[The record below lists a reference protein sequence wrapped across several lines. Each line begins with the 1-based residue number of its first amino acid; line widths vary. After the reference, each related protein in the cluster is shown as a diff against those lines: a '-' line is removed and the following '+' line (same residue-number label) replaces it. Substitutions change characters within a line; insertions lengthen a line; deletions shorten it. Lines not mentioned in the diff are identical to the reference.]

1 MMPRMNDLSIEVVA
15 CFVGLVLVALFAN
28 IIFRRL
34 RFPCTIGLI
43 FVGLALFKVGGMV
56 PSLSILQTIRLTPN
70 FILYILLP
78 TLIFDAAINLDARE
92 LMRNIVPIFLLAA
105 PGVLLA
111 TAVTGLLVAKFTV
124 LGLNAAML
132 FGALIS
138 TTDTAA
144 VIALFNELNAPK
156 RLAML
161 MDGESLF
168 NDATAIV
175 TFDIIAAIVAASLLL
190 PNPADAWSAST
201 LLNIPGKF
209 LLVFFGGALVGAAV
223 GWVLMQIIRF
233 VNHDPLIE
241 VGLTTVVAY
250 AAFIVANHY
259 VKVSGVMAA
268 CGAGMVVNYYGRRF
282 IKENMLV
289 AIRRFWGFAAFMANS
304 VIFLMLGMTEASLI
318 KDLGRLYTVAG
329 AIGVALV
336 AVLVSR
342 ALILTL
348 TALGYN
354 PFVKPEQKLNKP
366 TLFIMWWGGL
376 RGALPIALALSISP
390 LLISPAERSLVIQ
403 LTLAV
408 ILFTMLVQG
417 TTLKRF
423 LIRFGML
430 DAPASPPQE

>member
-1 MMPRMNDLSIEVVA
+1 
-15 CFVGLVLVALFAN
+15 
-28 IIFRRL
+28 
-34 RFPCTIGLI
+34 
-43 FVGLALFKVGGMV
+43 MV

-144 VIALFNELNAPK
+144 GIALFNELNAPK

-233 VNHDPLIE
+233 ANHDPLIE

-259 VKVSGVMAA
+259 VKVSSVK
-268 CGAGMVVNYYGRRF
+268 AGLWVLLVHWCRPSMGERTG
-282 IKENMLV
+282 LV
-289 AIRRFWGFAAFMANS
+289 AARILVTQTTITSMLSTARRMALS
-304 VIFLMLGMTEASLI
+304 MS
-318 KDLGRLYTVAG
+318 R
-329 AIGVALV
+329 
-336 AVLVSR
+336 VSR
-342 ALILTL
+342 DFHRRSDGISH
-348 TALGYN
+348 
-354 PFVKPEQKLNKP
+354 
-366 TLFIMWWGGL
+366 
-376 RGALPIALALSISP
+376 GAQVM
-390 LLISPAERSLVIQ
+390 EV
-403 LTLAV
+403 
-408 ILFTMLVQG
+408 
-417 TTLKRF
+417 
-423 LIRFGML
+423 
-430 DAPASPPQE
+430 

>member
-1 MMPRMNDLSIEVVA
+1 
-15 CFVGLVLVALFAN
+15 
-28 IIFRRL
+28 
-34 RFPCTIGLI
+34 
-43 FVGLALFKVGGMV
+43 MV

-190 PNPADAWSAST
+190 PTPADAWSE
-201 LLNIPGKF
+201 
-209 LLVFFGGALVGAAV
+209 
-223 GWVLMQIIRF
+223 MCIRDRYTC
-233 VNHDPLIE
+233 H
-241 VGLTTVVAY
+241 
-250 AAFIVANHY
+250 
-259 VKVSGVMAA
+259 
-268 CGAGMVVNYYGRRF
+268 
-282 IKENMLV
+282 
-289 AIRRFWGFAAFMANS
+289 GFDRCSYQSNAMDE
-304 VIFLMLGMTEASLI
+304 I
-318 KDLGRLYTVAG
+318 
-329 AIGVALV
+329 
-336 AVLVSR
+336 
-342 ALILTL
+342 
-348 TALGYN
+348 
-354 PFVKPEQKLNKP
+354 
-366 TLFIMWWGGL
+366 
-376 RGALPIALALSISP
+376 
-390 LLISPAERSLVIQ
+390 
-403 LTLAV
+403 
-408 ILFTMLVQG
+408 
-417 TTLKRF
+417 
-423 LIRFGML
+423 
-430 DAPASPPQE
+430 

>member
-233 VNHDPLIE
+233 ANHDPLIE

-268 CGAGMVVNYYGRRF
+268 CGAGMV
-282 IKENMLV
+282 
-289 AIRRFWGFAAFMANS
+289 
-304 VIFLMLGMTEASLI
+304 
-318 KDLGRLYTVAG
+318 
-329 AIGVALV
+329 
-336 AVLVSR
+336 
-342 ALILTL
+342 
-348 TALGYN
+348 
-354 PFVKPEQKLNKP
+354 
-366 TLFIMWWGGL
+366 
-376 RGALPIALALSISP
+376 
-390 LLISPAERSLVIQ
+390 
-403 LTLAV
+403 
-408 ILFTMLVQG
+408 
-417 TTLKRF
+417 
-423 LIRFGML
+423 
-430 DAPASPPQE
+430 